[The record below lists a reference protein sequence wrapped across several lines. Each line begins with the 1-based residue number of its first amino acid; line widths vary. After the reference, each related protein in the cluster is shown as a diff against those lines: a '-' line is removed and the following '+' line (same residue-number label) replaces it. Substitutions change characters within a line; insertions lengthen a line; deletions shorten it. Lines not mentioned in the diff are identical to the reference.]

1 MVDRIDPERQWA
13 FLLQKLRSFPLDWRG
28 TDEHAR
34 RLDAL
39 GKEVRLSDLYAAC
52 PSLRKRVASYGG
64 LGKLWMAA
72 HEWDVE
78 VNAEAV
84 EDQQVPRLVQQ
95 VVSEEKQEAM
105 WQQLLQDLRRYPPSW
120 NSHLHKDLR
129 GALLGRQLHL
139 AQRFARSPGLRRRL
153 DQEPTDRG
161 IVQSGCAQLTWSN
174 QSGTAEEEDTDIHKD
189 LTLRNRK
196 PWMRLIKTIC
206 DVFLYDPASMTA
218 LDEGAAAS
226 YSTSYGCGLNS
237 LPSDY
242 QVQMPMRLP
251 AFYEPFHPARQ
262 PSSYAR
268 SQPSSYAP
276 RPQTAF
282 GIGQPASYA
291 LGHSTSY
298 ALGQPTSDTYSS
310 RQMSDLRQAASLPP
324 SLAVPP
330 PWAREAHPSYPATLQ
345 WLEDREEHAFDPGD
359 WAQAILSNRFEERGV

>member
-153 DQEPTDRG
+153 DQEG
-161 IVQSGCAQLTWSN
+161 GLCSLWQKLH
-174 QSGTAEEEDTDIHKD
+174 EED
-189 LTLRNRK
+189 
-196 PWMRLIKTIC
+196 
-206 DVFLYDPASMTA
+206 FAGGSA
-218 LDEGAAAS
+218 AAGAAAS